1 MSLKS
6 TGPFFSLAVKLN
18 THCSMLNRSRVI
30 ERNTRPGSSSS
41 CVCRARMRSS
51 ARTSPSSDN
60 PVSST
65 ACGGSGYSSGSLE
78 KICIAARS
86 NSFIRPALSLYS
98 LYSSSLRMSACSGVS
113 SPSSVGSGG
122 RGKSARDLISS
133 SVAAIVKNSLA
144 VSISSSSTLPIDAR
158 YCSVISETKISLIST
173 FALVIKWSSRSSGPS
188 NCLRET

>member
-78 KICIAARS
+78 KSAS
-86 NSFIRPALSLYS
+86 PALKFLHPTCAF
-98 LYSSSLRMSACSGVS
+98 LIQLIFLQPADERLPGRFLA
-113 SPSSVGSGG
+113 PSSVGWADAA
-122 RGKSARDLISS
+122 KSARDLISS

-144 VSISSSSTLPIDAR
+144 VSIYIQLVHAAHRRQII
-158 YCSVISETKISLIST
+158 CSVISETKISFDID
-173 FALVIKWSSRSSGPS
+173 
-188 NCLRET
+188 LRLW